1 MKVLY
6 CTDPQLDY
14 LADQIYDGLCA
25 VLGWQNVFDFPPK
38 AAYHDPGERVSY
50 LAQNPGHEYG
60 MEDVVGVIRDQ
71 SVDLAIVSSPRQ
83 GAVKAY
89 RLLAERVRT
98 PPVVILDGEDD
109 RHIRAELAQSIGAA
123 LYFKREVKLGVL
135 DEARGHFKWRGW
147 LGNARSALR
156 THPLPFSVT
165 GASLKPVPELDR
177 DIDVS
182 FVGRASHRNRV
193 RAVRLLKQATDLH
206 FEGGF
211 YVDPS
216 DRASKVAESWFGRMA
231 AKLIGDPPARDSIRK
246 IPPEAHLAMLH
257 RSKTAVSVRGGGFD
271 TMRYWEIVAAK
282 TPLISERPDI
292 EIPNNFEHGV
302 HAIFCRP
309 DLRDLPE
316 WVRYLKNNE
325 AERRRMA
332 DAAFAHLLAYH
343 TTARRATYLIDLCG
357 GAI

>member
-50 LAQNPGHEYG
+50 LAQNPGHKYG
-60 MEDVVGVIRDQ
+60 MEDLAGIIRDR
-71 SVDLAIVSSPRQ
+71 SVDLAILSSPRQ
-83 GAVKAY
+83 GAVRAY
-89 RLLAERVRT
+89 RVLAERVRT
-98 PPVVILDGEDD
+98 PPVVVLDGEDD
-109 RHIRAELAQSIGAA
+109 RQIRVELARSIGAA
-123 LYFKREVKLGVL
+123 LYFKREFPLGTL
-135 DEARGHFKWRGW
+135 ERAGLHSKSRGW
-147 LGNARSALR
+147 FGDARFAGR

-165 GASLKPVPELDR
+165 DASLKPLPDIDR

-182 FVGRASHRNRV
+182 FVGRASHRNRL
-193 RAVRLLKQATDLH
+193 RAIRLLKQATDLH
-206 FEGGF
+206 FEGGV
-211 YVDPS
+211 YVDSS

-231 AKLIGDPPARDSIRK
+231 AKLRGDPPARGSIQK
-246 IPPEAHLAMLH
+246 MPPDAHRAMLH
-257 RSKTAVSVRGGGFD
+257 RSKTALSVRGGGFD
-271 TMRYWEIVAAK
+271 TIRYWEIVAAK

-302 HAIFCRP
+302 HAVFCRP
-309 DLRDLPE
+309 DLSDLPE
-316 WVRYLKNNE
+316 WVRCLRDNE

-343 TTARRATYLIDLCG
+343 TTARRAMYLMDLCR